1 MRTKKIIWRGAV
13 GKKVLALLDWLRG
26 QGSVAVGFSGGV
38 DSTFLAAVAQLA
50 LGKRALAVT
59 IDTPLLA
66 RSELREARA
75 LAKQIGIRLR
85 VERINVLTEQNIAGN
100 PPDRCYYC
108 KKIDFTR
115 IFEIARAEG
124 ITCICDGTN
133 VDDQGDYRPGS
144 KALAEVGSQSP
155 LKLCGFTKADIRAAS
170 RQLGLPTA
178 EKPAMAC
185 LASRFPY
192 GSQITQRGLTTV
204 ERAELALREL
214 GFQQLRVRLHGD
226 VGRIELA
233 PAELARALKL
243 REKIHTLLK
252 AAGIRYV
259 TLDLAGYR
267 LGSLNEALGSVRQR
281 TNLHS

>member
-1 MRTKKIIWRGAV
+1 MKMKKKIIWRGAV
-13 GKKVLALLDWLRG
+13 GEKVLALLDWLRG
-26 QGSVAVGFSGGV
+26 QGGVAIGFSGGV

-50 LGKRALAVT
+50 LGKQALAVT

-66 RSELREARA
+66 RSELCEARA

-115 IFEIARAEG
+115 IFEVARAAG
-124 ITCICDGTN
+124 IACVCDGTN
-133 VDDQGDYRPGS
+133 MDDVGDYRPGS

-155 LKLCGFTKADIRAAS
+155 LKQFGFTKADIRAAS
-170 RQLGLPTA
+170 RQFGLPTA

-204 ERAELALREL
+204 ERAELALRGL
-214 GFQQLRVRLHGD
+214 GFKQLRVRLHGD

-233 PAELARALKL
+233 PAELNRALKQ
-243 REKIHTLLK
+243 RAKILTLLK

-267 LGSLNEALGSVRQR
+267 LGSLNEALAK
-281 TNLHS
+281 

>member
-1 MRTKKIIWRGAV
+1 MKTKKIIWRGAV
-13 GKKVLALLDWLRG
+13 GKKVLALMDWLRA
-26 QGSVAVGFSGGV
+26 QGSVAIGFSGGV

-50 LGKRALAVT
+50 LGKKALAVT

-66 RSELREARA
+66 RSELREARL
-75 LAKQIGIRLR
+75 LARQIGIRLR
-85 VERINVLTEQNIAGN
+85 VERINVLTEQKIASN

-115 IFEIARAEG
+115 IREVAQAAGIA
-124 ITCICDGTN
+124 CVCDGSN
-133 VDDQGDYRPGS
+133 VDDLGDYRPGS
-144 KALAEVGSQSP
+144 RALTEVGSQSP
-155 LKLCGFTKADIRAAS
+155 LKQFGFTKADIRAAS
-170 RQLGLPTA
+170 RQLSLPTA

-204 ERAELALREL
+204 ERAELALRAL
-214 GFQQLRVRLHGD
+214 GFKQLRVRLHGD

-233 PAELARALKL
+233 PAELGRALKQ
-243 REKIHTLLK
+243 REKILAQLK

-259 TLDLAGYR
+259 ALDLAGYR
-267 LGSLNEALGSVRQR
+267 LGSLNEALVR
-281 TNLHS
+281 

>member
-1 MRTKKIIWRGAV
+1 M
-13 GKKVLALLDWLRG
+13 
-26 QGSVAVGFSGGV
+26 
-38 DSTFLAAVAQLA
+38 
-50 LGKRALAVT
+50 
-59 IDTPLLA
+59 
-66 RSELREARA
+66 
-75 LAKQIGIRLR
+75 
-85 VERINVLTEQNIAGN
+85 LTEQNIAGN

-115 IFEIARAEG
+115 IREVAKAAGIA
-124 ITCICDGTN
+124 CVCDGSN
-133 VDDQGDYRPGS
+133 VDDLGDYRPGS
-144 KALAEVGSQSP
+144 KALAEVGSESP
-155 LKLCGFTKADIRAAS
+155 LKQFGLTKADIRAAS

-192 GSQITQRGLTTV
+192 GAQITQRGLTTV
-204 ERAELALREL
+204 ERAELALRAL
-214 GFQQLRVRLHGD
+214 GFKQLRVRLHGD

-243 REKIHTLLK
+243 REKIHALLK

-267 LGSLNEALGSVRQR
+267 MGSLNEVLKK
-281 TNLHS
+281 